1 MLPLFALLNGC
12 DDTDTIIFDD
22 ELPQFEIKANAI
34 LLEVIMPKG
43 SAADDEY
50 YIVGDFNGGAEA
62 AVGNLEWQ
70 LEKATG
76 SESKWGIYLLPSTFK
91 DGKTLADGFYFV
103 SASKGEERS
112 VKNEAVVHQLDVKV
126 GTRTNVWVDR
136 WEAYFNTEE
145 EGHDGFVVY
154 VADKS
159 GWDNLYLYGWAG
171 AGDVTPAWPGIAV
184 KGTEVING
192 VTYKYFD
199 MGKEGEATAEIEQVI
214 NLAGQRNKR
223 VRLER
228 VNKEIAEYQFEEVLR
243 TLRSELNRTFVE
255 ICFSTRSIGIYDK
268 EIESLGLLMQATKEQ
283 QSKGNI
289 SLLESSRLESLL
301 LSLRKEK
308 NELENNLVGLHGE
321 LNLLLSLPTGQEVTL
336 LLDDEILKQVDA
348 ATVSFTDMSR
358 MLSIRPDL
366 KMAHASVAAAQ
377 ANLKLQRS
385 LAAPEF
391 SIKGMYDRAGNFID
405 NYFAIGASISVP
417 IFNRNQGNIK
427 SAKLD
432 IQQNGKEEEYAIE
445 KARME
450 LHAAYIRLQK
460 AAELYRSSNDE
471 LEHNFGRLIE
481 GVNENFR
488 KRNISML
495 EFIDYYQSYKETCLQ
510 LNELKKEVFLAMENL
525 NTIVGQTVFNY

>member
-1 MLPLFALLNGC
+1 MKRLIIILLLLSVYGFLHAQETTALQLSLKDAEKIFLERNLSLIAERYNIDMAQAQVTQARLFENPVISLEQNVYNRLNG
-12 DDTDTIIFDD
+12 
-22 ELPQFEIKANAI
+22 
-34 LLEVIMPKG
+34 
-43 SAADDEY
+43 
-50 YIVGDFNGGAEA
+50 
-62 AVGNLEWQ
+62 
-70 LEKATG
+70 
-76 SESKWGIYLLPSTFK
+76 
-91 DGKTLADGFYFV
+91 
-103 SASKGEERS
+103 
-112 VKNEAVVHQLDVKV
+112 
-126 GTRTNVWVDR
+126 
-136 WEAYFNTEE
+136 
-145 EGHDGFVVY
+145 
-154 VADKS
+154 
-159 GWDNLYLYGWAG
+159 
-171 AGDVTPAWPGIAV
+171 
-184 KGTEVING
+184 
-192 VTYKYFD
+192 KYFD

-432 IQQNGKEEEYAIE
+432 IQQNGKEEECT
-445 KARME
+445 ARPTMNWNITS
-450 LHAAYIRLQK
+450 AV
-460 AAELYRSSNDE
+460 SSK
-471 LEHNFGRLIE
+471 G
-481 GVNENFR
+481 
-488 KRNISML
+488 
-495 EFIDYYQSYKETCLQ
+495 
-510 LNELKKEVFLAMENL
+510 
-525 NTIVGQTVFNY
+525 

>member
-1 MLPLFALLNGC
+1 MKRLIIILLFSSVYGFLHAQETTALQLSLKDAEKIFLERNLSLIAERYNIDMAQAQVTQARLFENPVISLEQNVYNRLNG
-12 DDTDTIIFDD
+12 
-22 ELPQFEIKANAI
+22 
-34 LLEVIMPKG
+34 
-43 SAADDEY
+43 
-50 YIVGDFNGGAEA
+50 
-62 AVGNLEWQ
+62 
-70 LEKATG
+70 
-76 SESKWGIYLLPSTFK
+76 
-91 DGKTLADGFYFV
+91 
-103 SASKGEERS
+103 
-112 VKNEAVVHQLDVKV
+112 
-126 GTRTNVWVDR
+126 
-136 WEAYFNTEE
+136 
-145 EGHDGFVVY
+145 
-154 VADKS
+154 
-159 GWDNLYLYGWAG
+159 
-171 AGDVTPAWPGIAV
+171 
-184 KGTEVING
+184 
-192 VTYKYFD
+192 KYFD

-308 NELENNLVGLHGE
+308 NELENNLIGLHGE
-321 LNLLLSLPTGQEVTL
+321 LNLLLNLPTGQEVTL

-358 MLSIRPDL
+358 MLSVRPDL
-366 KMAHASVAAAQ
+366 KMAHANVTAAQ

-510 LNELKKEVFLAMENL
+510 LHELKKEVFLAMENL

>member
-1 MLPLFALLNGC
+1 
-12 DDTDTIIFDD
+12 
-22 ELPQFEIKANAI
+22 
-34 LLEVIMPKG
+34 
-43 SAADDEY
+43 
-50 YIVGDFNGGAEA
+50 
-62 AVGNLEWQ
+62 
-70 LEKATG
+70 
-76 SESKWGIYLLPSTFK
+76 
-91 DGKTLADGFYFV
+91 
-103 SASKGEERS
+103 
-112 VKNEAVVHQLDVKV
+112 
-126 GTRTNVWVDR
+126 
-136 WEAYFNTEE
+136 
-145 EGHDGFVVY
+145 
-154 VADKS
+154 
-159 GWDNLYLYGWAG
+159 
-171 AGDVTPAWPGIAV
+171 
-184 KGTEVING
+184 
-192 VTYKYFD
+192 

>member
-1 MLPLFALLNGC
+1 MKRLIIILLFSSVYGFLHAQETTALQLSLKDAEKIFLERNLSLIAERYNIDMAQAQVAQARLFENPVISLEQNVYNRLNG
-12 DDTDTIIFDD
+12 
-22 ELPQFEIKANAI
+22 
-34 LLEVIMPKG
+34 
-43 SAADDEY
+43 
-50 YIVGDFNGGAEA
+50 
-62 AVGNLEWQ
+62 
-70 LEKATG
+70 
-76 SESKWGIYLLPSTFK
+76 
-91 DGKTLADGFYFV
+91 
-103 SASKGEERS
+103 
-112 VKNEAVVHQLDVKV
+112 
-126 GTRTNVWVDR
+126 
-136 WEAYFNTEE
+136 
-145 EGHDGFVVY
+145 
-154 VADKS
+154 
-159 GWDNLYLYGWAG
+159 
-171 AGDVTPAWPGIAV
+171 
-184 KGTEVING
+184 
-192 VTYKYFD
+192 KYFD

-223 VRLER
+223 VRLEK

-268 EIESLGLLMQATKEQ
+268 EIESLGLLMQATREQ

-308 NELENNLVGLHGE
+308 NELENNLVGLYGE
-321 LNLLLSLPTGQEVTL
+321 LNLLLSLPTEQETVL

-348 ATVSFTDMSR
+348 ATVSFTDMCQ
-358 MLSIRPDL
+358 MLSVRPDL
-366 KMAHASVAAAQ
+366 KMAHAGVTAAQ

-391 SIKGMYDRAGNFID
+391 SIKGMYDRAGNFIN
-405 NYFAIGASISVP
+405 NYFAIGASISIP

-450 LHAAYIRLQK
+450 LYAAYIRLQK
-460 AAELYRSSNDE
+460 AVELHRSSNDE
-471 LEHNFGRLIE
+471 LEYNFGHLIE

-510 LNELKKEVFLAMENL
+510 LYELKKEVFLAMENL

>member
-1 MLPLFALLNGC
+1 MKRLIIILLLLSVYGFLHAQETTALQLSLKDAEKIFLERNLSLIAERYNIDMAQAQVTQARLFENPVISLEQNVYNRLNG
-12 DDTDTIIFDD
+12 
-22 ELPQFEIKANAI
+22 
-34 LLEVIMPKG
+34 
-43 SAADDEY
+43 
-50 YIVGDFNGGAEA
+50 
-62 AVGNLEWQ
+62 
-70 LEKATG
+70 
-76 SESKWGIYLLPSTFK
+76 
-91 DGKTLADGFYFV
+91 
-103 SASKGEERS
+103 
-112 VKNEAVVHQLDVKV
+112 
-126 GTRTNVWVDR
+126 
-136 WEAYFNTEE
+136 
-145 EGHDGFVVY
+145 
-154 VADKS
+154 
-159 GWDNLYLYGWAG
+159 
-171 AGDVTPAWPGIAV
+171 
-184 KGTEVING
+184 
-192 VTYKYFD
+192 KYFD

-308 NELENNLVGLHGE
+308 NELENNLVGLYGE
-321 LNLLLSLPTGQEVTL
+321 LNLLLSLPTSQEVTL

-358 MLSIRPDL
+358 MLSVRPDL
-366 KMAHASVAAAQ
+366 KMAHANVTAAQ

-405 NYFAIGASISVP
+405 NYFAIGASISIP

-460 AAELYRSSNDE
+460 AVELYRSSNDE

-510 LNELKKEVFLAMENL
+510 LHELKKEVFLAMENL